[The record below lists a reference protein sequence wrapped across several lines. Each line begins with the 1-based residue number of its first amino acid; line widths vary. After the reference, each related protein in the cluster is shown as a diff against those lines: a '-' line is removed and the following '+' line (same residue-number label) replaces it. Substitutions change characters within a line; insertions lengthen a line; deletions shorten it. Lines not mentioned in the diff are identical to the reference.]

1 MFGVPIQEAV
11 EVARVREDSDL
22 PAVVF
27 RCVQYLASVKAEME
41 EGIYRMSGSSAVI
54 KALKDRF
61 NAEGDVDLTTEYL
74 DPHAVAGLLK
84 TYFRELPVH
93 IFTAELN
100 PKFVRANDIES
111 ERDKVKEITRLVSLL
126 PVANYSALRFLAA
139 HLVNIVKQ
147 EATNKMSIR
156 NMGIVFSPTL
166 AIPASESYEAAKRV
180 GFVALTLSVQLCS
193 AYSLTNSIGSSAKS
207 TRMTA
212 KFLALKLR
220 TCPTKCLGSGR
231 TPLVPGDA
239 VATPRCLRRAEPIV
253 YSR

>member
-1 MFGVPIQEAV
+1 MRESDIRVVDRNAAPTAAPRPVFGVPIQEAV

-27 RCVQYLASVKAEME
+27 RCVQYLASVKAESE

-61 NAEGDVDLTTEYL
+61 NAEGDVDLTAEYY

-93 IFTAELN
+93 IFTSELN
-100 PKFVRANDIES
+100 HDFIRANDIENP
-111 ERDKVKEITRLVSLL
+111 RDKVKEITRLVSLL

-147 EATNKMSIR
+147 EQTNKMNIR

-166 AIPASESYEAAKRV
+166 AIPASKLFAGMKTC
-180 GFVALTLSVQLCS
+180 VAELT
-193 AYSLTNSIGSSAKS
+193 
-207 TRMTA
+207 
-212 KFLALKLR
+212 
-220 TCPTKCLGSGR
+220 
-231 TPLVPGDA
+231 
-239 VATPRCLRRAEPIV
+239 
-253 YSR
+253 